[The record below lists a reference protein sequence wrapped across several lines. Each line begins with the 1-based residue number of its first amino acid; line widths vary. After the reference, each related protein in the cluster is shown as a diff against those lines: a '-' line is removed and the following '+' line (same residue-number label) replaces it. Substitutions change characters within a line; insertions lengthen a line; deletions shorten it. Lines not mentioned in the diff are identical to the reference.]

1 MQIPEGMHAMVL
13 SEPGQ
18 TLQYKEIPVPEPGP
32 GQVLVKVHACGV
44 CRTDLHVV
52 DGDLR
57 DGRYPVVPGHQI
69 VGVVEQ
75 AVGCELAVGQ
85 RVGIPWLGYT
95 CGVCGYCASGQ
106 ENLCDAA
113 EFTGYQRQG
122 GYAEYVAADAR
133 FCFPLPDDYPASP
146 MSYMAM

>member
-1 MQIPEGMHAMVL
+1 MQLGKPAGEFTLVELPMPIPRDGE
-13 SEPGQ
+13 
-18 TLQYKEIPVPEPGP
+18 
-32 GQVLVKVHACGV
+32 VLVRVRACGV

-75 AVGCELAVGQ
+75 AVGCDLAVGQ

-95 CGVCGYCASGQ
+95 CGVCGYCANGQ
-106 ENLCDAA
+106 ENLCDSA

-122 GYAEYVAADAR
+122 GYAEYA
-133 FCFPLPDDYPASP
+133 
-146 MSYMAM
+146 